1 MRRLLAAAA
10 LAAAAVAAARLLSDR
25 RDSVAWQGNGHS
37 HDQARLVVLR
47 QQIAAAGNRLR
58 GSAQ

>member
-10 LAAAAVAAARLLSDR
+10 LAAAALAAARLLGER
-25 RDSVAWQGNGHS
+25 GDSIAWQGNGHS
-37 HDQARLVVLR
+37 RDQARLVVLR

-58 GSAQ
+58 GGE